1 MGDARRRKQPVKAR
15 ATAGE
20 YLNVDLEVQS
30 RSDLKPLVNALAR
43 RLFVLHVG
51 RVGRDFFASF
61 EAGGGNRGT
70 PDGAIRQLIRAIDAL
85 SPPAARLWKGAHDRV
100 FDIGVERAK
109 GKDALS
115 LALEKETV
123 KEIARLNARV
133 ALTFY
138 PT

>member
-1 MGDARRRKQPVKAR
+1 MGGPRRRKEPVKAR
-15 ATAGE
+15 AAAGE

-43 RLFVLHVG
+43 RLFVLNVA

-61 EAGGGNRGT
+61 EARGDRGT
-70 PDGAIRQLIRAIDAL
+70 PDAAIRRLIRAIDAL

-100 FDIGVERAK
+100 FDIGVDRAK

-115 LALEKETV
+115 LALEPETV
-123 KEIARLNARV
+123 KAIARLNARV